1 MSKLT
6 KRFLPDLSLAR
17 NLTYE
22 ELNENKRVIYDYN
35 KKNNLIKTLKKYR
48 KEEKIKLEKEK

>member
-6 KRFLPDLSLAR
+6 KRFLPDLSLTR

-48 KEEKIKLEKEK
+48 KEEKMKLEKEK